1 MPVTIFRAALL
12 AGLVAIPPLA
22 LLGLPAT
29 TIVFTLCALA
39 ALPVLAPQW
48 RAHPWRANLAIGAAG
63 LVVLAIPLLGLVS
76 ASWSIM
82 PGESAA
88 RAAKLLAIAAGG
100 LALAAG
106 ARGPAAPG
114 LRPAIGA
121 VLVGMAIAVG
131 LALTDHL
138 FLFEV
143 MEDVEPGFTP
153 RRGFYSRGATVLV
166 LFAWLAVIGLVRL
179 EKRWIAAALYL
190 GVGLLVALK
199 FRSGAAATVWALG
212 AGAFVLQLATL
223 GRARL
228 AIAGAVAAACLA
240 APLLVQSFP
249 APDAQHAAARLLP
262 SSWSHRIVI
271 WQFAAAKIAERPLLG
286 WGLDASRKIPGGR
299 ETIPWQM
306 DPDPND
312 AGDRMSVVQRL
323 PLHPHSVSLQL
334 WLELGAIGAA
344 LLAALAFLL
353 VAGAKADRGAAW
365 PDAGRLALACS
376 GLAIANVSYGAWQTW
391 WLSTLFMVAAAALLL
406 LCRRDATP

>member
-1 MPVTIFRAALL
+1 
-12 AGLVAIPPLA
+12 
-22 LLGLPAT
+22 
-29 TIVFTLCALA
+29 
-39 ALPVLAPQW
+39 
-48 RAHPWRANLAIGAAG
+48 
-63 LVVLAIPLLGLVS
+63 
-76 ASWSIM
+76 
-82 PGESAA
+82 
-88 RAAKLLAIAAGG
+88 
-100 LALAAG
+100 
-106 ARGPAAPG
+106 
-114 LRPAIGA
+114 
-121 VLVGMAIAVG
+121 
-131 LALTDHL
+131 
-138 FLFEV
+138 
-143 MEDVEPGFTP
+143 

-212 AGAFVLQLATL
+212 AGAFALQLLTL
-223 GRARL
+223 ARARS
-228 AIAGAVAAACLA
+228 AIAAAAAAACLA
-240 APLLVQSFP
+240 TPLLVKSFP
-249 APDAQHAAARLLP
+249 APDAQHAAARSLP

-271 WQFAAAKIAERPLLG
+271 WQFAAAKIAERPVLG

-334 WLELGAIGAA
+334 WLELGATGAA

-353 VAGAKADRGAAW
+353 VRSGGVDRAERWPHAGCV
-365 PDAGRLALACS
+365 ALACS

-406 LCRRDATP
+406 ARRREAP